1 MAKIENLSVY
11 PLTSPSADDFLVGT
25 DTSNDNRTVSFKVAD
40 IAAAGALQGLQ
51 SVLDTGNTA
60 TQSINLTGN
69 ITVVGTVYPTTITAA
84 GTPGAAGQILSSTGT
99 GIQWINAAADQD
111 LQSVL
116 TVGNTTTLDIIT
128 SGNIT
133 STGSITMNG
142 AAQTLALSNGVDMTL
157 AVNSDITTSGN
168 INLSGAT
175 SVLNFGT
182 TAAIN
187 DYSGATGTAGQILT
201 VTGAGTGIEW
211 STGLPSASMPT
222 LQQVLTAGN
231 TATGIGM
238 AFSGVSTTTFSASSG
253 ISSAGTNVFSGN
265 NGFSANGITTGTA
278 AINLTGSLSDG
289 VGTGTAGQLLTSTA
303 TGVSWADLSTVG
315 VASLNTGTPTNA
327 TNPLTPLT
335 VTPNTGLVVIQQRIY
350 SGGSLI
356 GGGPA
361 GGRASYFLRGDGKWA
376 TPAGA
381 VSSVSAAASAT
392 STGAPLVITPTT
404 GAVVVTPQAYAGGA
418 NVGHVPAGGSAT
430 TFLRGDGT
438 WVTETVAP
446 PEYNKYLKFANSK
459 WSIAAAGDYMINAG
473 VGDFNLGSPTSNF
486 AISHGA
492 SAPSVVA
499 ITDSR
504 LAQNIIA
511 ANTTTTCATAYPDMK
526 LCQVSY
532 QWFCDQAANYT
543 FDIWKVPR
551 SGGVANVTVAATA
564 TVATLASTLAAG
576 SFIISAGTV
585 GTLGSNFTYILTVRS
600 DATFTNKICSL
611 GLTLKFQ
618 GV

>member
-111 LQSVL
+111 LESVL

-142 AAQTLALSNGVDMTL
+142 AAQTLTLSNGVDMAL
-157 AVNSDITTSGN
+157 GVGSDIITFGN
-168 INLSGAT
+168 INLVGSG

-201 VTGAGTGIEW
+201 VNGAGTGIEW

-222 LQQVLTAGN
+222 LQEVLTAGN

-238 AFSGVSTTTFSASSG
+238 AFSGVSTTTFSATSN
-253 ISSAGTNVFSGN
+253 IQSAGTNVFSGFST
-265 NGFSANGITTGTA
+265 FSANGATPGTA

-335 VTPNTGLVVIQQRIY
+335 VTPTTGLVVIQQRIY

-356 GGGPA
+356 GCVPA
-361 GGRASYFLRGDGKWA
+361 GGTASNFLRGDGTWA
-376 TPAGA
+376 TPTGNVSTVSAGA
-381 VSSVSAAASAT
+381 AT
-392 STGAPLVITPTT
+392 PSTGNAITIAPVT
-404 GAVVVTPQAYAGGA
+404 GPVVVTPNSYAGGA

-438 WVTETVAP
+438 WATPTVAA
-446 PEYNKYLKFANSK
+446 PEYNKYLKFANNK
-459 WSIAAAGDYMINAG
+459 WTVTAGDYMINPG
-473 VGDFNLGSPTSNF
+473 VGDFNMGAGFANF

-492 SAPSVVA
+492 SDPSAVA
-499 ITDSR
+499 ITDAR
-504 LAQNIIA
+504 LAMNIIA
-511 ANTTTTCATAYPDMK
+511 ANTTTGCLTAYPSMQ
-526 LCQVSY
+526 LCQISY
-532 QWFCDQAANYT
+532 HWFTTQAADYT
-543 FDIWKVPR
+543 FDVWKVPR
-551 SGGVANVTVAATA
+551 TGGVANASVVATA
-564 TVATLASTLAAG
+564 TVTTAASTLATGNLTITAG
-576 SFIISAGTV
+576 AVSILANTD
-585 GTLGSNFTYILTVRS
+585 TYILTVRS
-600 DATFTNKICSL
+600 NTTFSNQLCSL

-618 GV
+618 GA

>member
-25 DTSNDNRTVSFKVAD
+25 DTSNDNRTVSFRVAD

-168 INLSGAT
+168 INLSGGT

-201 VTGAGTGIEW
+201 VNGAGTGIEW

-238 AFSGVSTTTFSASSG
+238 AFSGVSTTTFGASSG

-265 NGFSANGITTGTA
+265 NAFSANGITTGTA

-335 VTPNTGLVVIQQRIY
+335 VTPTTGLVVIQQRIY

-356 GGGPA
+356 GCVPA
-361 GGRASYFLRGDGKWA
+361 GGTASNFLRGDGTWA
-376 TPAGA
+376 TPTGNVSTVSAGA
-381 VSSVSAAASAT
+381 AVP
-392 STGAPLVITPTT
+392 STGNAITIAPVT
-404 GAVVVTPQAYAGGA
+404 GPVVVTPNSYAGGA

-438 WVTETVAP
+438 WVVPAVAK
-446 PEYNKYLKFANSK
+446 PEYNKYLKFANNK
-459 WSIAAAGDYMINAG
+459 WSVTAGDYMVNPG
-473 VGDFNLGSPTSNF
+473 VGDFNMGAGFANF

-492 SAPSVVA
+492 SAPDTVA
-499 ITDSR
+499 LTTAR

-511 ANTTTTCATAYPDMK
+511 ANTTTTCATDYPDMQ
-526 LCQVSY
+526 LCEIGY
-532 QWFCDQAANYT
+532 HWFADQAATYT
-543 FDIWKVPR
+543 FELWQLPKT
-551 SGGVANVTVAATA
+551 GGLATAGVAATA
-564 TVATLASTLAAG
+564 SVTAAASLLYTG
-576 SFIISAGTV
+576 SFTLTAGAV
-585 GTLGSNFTYILTVRS
+585 SILNNNQVYILTVRS
-600 DATFTNKICSL
+600 DATFSNKLFSL

-618 GV
+618 GA

>member
-111 LQSVL
+111 LESVL

-142 AAQTLALSNGVDMTL
+142 AAQTLTLSNGVDMAL
-157 AVNSDITTSGN
+157 GVGSDIITFGN
-168 INLSGAT
+168 INLVGSG

-201 VTGAGTGIEW
+201 VNGAGTGIEW

-222 LQQVLTAGN
+222 LQEVLTAGN

-238 AFSGVSTTTFSASSG
+238 AFSGVSTTTFSATSN
-253 ISSAGTNVFSGN
+253 IQSAGTNVFSGFST
-265 NGFSANGITTGTA
+265 FSANGATSGTA

-335 VTPNTGLVVIQQRIY
+335 VTPTTGLVVIQQRIY

-356 GGGPA
+356 GCVPA
-361 GGRASYFLRGDGKWA
+361 GGTASNFLRGDGTWA
-376 TPAGA
+376 TPTGNVSTVSAGA
-381 VSSVSAAASAT
+381 AVP
-392 STGAPLVITPTT
+392 STGNAITIAPVT
-404 GAVVVTPQAYAGGA
+404 GPVVVTPNSYAGGA

-438 WVTETVAP
+438 WATPTVAA
-446 PEYNKYLKFANSK
+446 PEYNKYLKFANTK
-459 WSIAAAGDYMINAG
+459 WTVTAGDYMINPG
-473 VGDFNLGSPTSNF
+473 VGDFNMGAGFANF

-492 SAPSVVA
+492 SDPSAVA
-499 ITDSR
+499 ITDAR
-504 LAQNIIA
+504 LAMNIIA
-511 ANTTTTCATAYPDMK
+511 ANTTTGCLTAYPSMQ
-526 LCQVSY
+526 LCQISY
-532 QWFCDQAANYT
+532 HWFTTQAADYT
-543 FDIWKVPR
+543 FDVWKVPR
-551 SGGVANVTVAATA
+551 TGGVANASVVATA
-564 TVATLASTLAAG
+564 TVTTAASTLATGNLTITAG
-576 SFIISAGTV
+576 AVSILANTD
-585 GTLGSNFTYILTVRS
+585 TYILTVRS
-600 DATFTNKICSL
+600 NTTFSNQLCSL

-618 GV
+618 GA

>member
-111 LQSVL
+111 LESVL

-142 AAQTLALSNGVDMTL
+142 AAQTLTLSNGVDMAL
-157 AVNSDITTSGN
+157 GVGSDIITFGN
-168 INLSGAT
+168 INLVGSG

-201 VTGAGTGIEW
+201 VNGAGTGIEW

-222 LQQVLTAGN
+222 LQEVLTAGN

-238 AFSGVSTTTFSASSG
+238 AFSGVSTTTFSATSN
-253 ISSAGTNVFSGN
+253 IQSAGTNVFSGFST
-265 NGFSANGITTGTA
+265 FSANGATPGTA

-335 VTPNTGLVVIQQRIY
+335 VTPTTGLVVIQQRIY

-356 GGGPA
+356 GCVPA
-361 GGRASYFLRGDGKWA
+361 GGTASNFLRGDGTWA
-376 TPAGA
+376 TPTGNVSTVSAGA
-381 VSSVSAAASAT
+381 AVP
-392 STGAPLVITPTT
+392 STGNAITIAPVT
-404 GAVVVTPQAYAGGA
+404 GPVVVTPNSYAGGA

-438 WVTETVAP
+438 WVTPTVAA
-446 PEYNKYLKFANSK
+446 PEYNKYLKFANNK
-459 WSIAAAGDYMINAG
+459 WTVTAGDYMINPG
-473 VGDFNLGSPTSNF
+473 VGDFNMGAGFANF

-492 SAPSVVA
+492 SDPSAVA
-499 ITDSR
+499 ITDAR
-504 LAQNIIA
+504 LAMNIIA
-511 ANTTTTCATAYPDMK
+511 ANTTTGCLTAYPSMQ
-526 LCQVSY
+526 LCQISY
-532 QWFCDQAANYT
+532 HWFTTQAADYT
-543 FDIWKVPR
+543 FDVWKVPR
-551 SGGVANVTVAATA
+551 TGGVANASVVATA
-564 TVATLASTLAAG
+564 TVTTAASTLATGNLTITAG
-576 SFIISAGTV
+576 AVSILANTD
-585 GTLGSNFTYILTVRS
+585 TYILTVRS
-600 DATFTNKICSL
+600 NTTFSNQLCSL

-618 GV
+618 GA

>member
-25 DTSNDNRTVSFKVAD
+25 DTSNDNRTVSFRVAD

-60 TQSINLTGN
+60 TQSIDLTGN

-84 GTPGAAGQILSSTGT
+84 GTVGLAGQILSSTGT

-116 TVGNTTTLDIIT
+116 TVGNTTTLDIVT
-128 SGNIT
+128 SGNIN

-157 AVNSDITTSGN
+157 AANSSITTEDNIVLGN
-168 INLSGAT
+168 L
-175 SVLNFGT
+175 SVLNFNT
-182 TAAIN
+182 TTRLN
-187 DYSGATGTAGQILT
+187 DSTGSAGLAGQILT
-201 VTGAGTGIEW
+201 VNGAGTGVEW
-211 STGLPSASMPT
+211 STGVPSASMPT

-231 TATGIGM
+231 TAVGIGM
-238 AFSGVSTTTFSASSG
+238 AFSGVSTTTFSATSD
-253 ISSAGTNVFSGN
+253 IQSAGNNVFTGFN
-265 NGFSANGITTGTA
+265 AFSANGATPGTA

-289 VGTGTAGQLLTSTA
+289 VGTGTLNQVLTSTA
-303 TGVSWADLSTVG
+303 TGVSWQTLSGIGIIDVNAATPVDAANPNTPITVLTPAPGIRAVRQNIYKGADLIGCVPP
-315 VASLNTGTPTNA
+315 LGT
-327 TNPLTPLT
+327 
-335 VTPNTGLVVIQQRIY
+335 
-350 SGGSLI
+350 
-356 GGGPA
+356 A
-361 GGRASYFLRGDGKWA
+361 GTFLQGDGTWA
-376 TPAGA
+376 TPAGG

-404 GAVVVTPQAYAGGA
+404 GAVVVTPQSYAGGA

-438 WVTETVAP
+438 WVNPVAK

-459 WSIAAAGDYMINAG
+459 WTVAAAGDYMINGG
-473 VGDFNLGSPTSNF
+473 VGDVTLGVTEQNF
-486 AISHGA
+486 AVSHGA
-492 SAPSVVA
+492 SAPSAVA
-499 ITDSR
+499 VTDAR
-504 LAQNIIA
+504 LMANIIA
-511 ANTTTTCATAYPDMK
+511 ANTTTGCLTSYPSMQ

-532 QWFCDQAANYT
+532 QWFVDQAADYT
-543 FDIWKVPR
+543 FDIWKVQR
-551 SGGVANVTVAATA
+551 TGGVANISVVATA
-564 TVATLASTLAAG
+564 TVTTAASTLTTGDLTITAG
-576 SFIISAGTV
+576 SVSI
-585 GTLGSNFTYILTVRS
+585 LSNTNVYILTVRS
-600 DATFTNKICSL
+600 NTTFTNKACSL

-618 GV
+618 GTV